1 MEPMRRIA
9 TALALTSMVLLPA
22 VGQTRFFC
30 RFTGAEIA
38 DCAEQRV
45 PQRAEIDREGCCE
58 RRTTPSLSPARS
70 GNAETWSAPALAI
83 APDSAPLQ
91 LTAQLRSLHP
101 LRRFVARGG
110 PPLYLEQRTL
120 LI

>member
-1 MEPMRRIA
+1 MRRIA
-9 TALALTSMVLLPA
+9 AALALTSMVLLPA
-22 VGQTRFFC
+22 VRQTRFFC

-45 PQRAEIDREGCCE
+45 PQRAQIDREGCCE
-58 RRTTPSLSPARS
+58 RRTTPSLSPART
-70 GNAETWSAPALAI
+70 GNADAWSAPALAP
-83 APDSAPLQ
+83 APDAAPLQ
-91 LTAQLRSLHP
+91 LISQVRSLHP
-101 LRRFVARGG
+101 LPRSIARGG